1 MNGVNNTRNP
11 SQTGQTPGEIQY
23 NVRDAALKGASSAF
37 SKPPIKPKPLV
48 NNYTGSSN
56 GALAAATTAG
66 TAHQQGSSLSSP
78 QNSLSSV
85 QRQLTGGSYRPSPS
99 SVQLSTKSNSSSTL
113 EIPFDGFSNRSSSPS
128 NIAAKLAAA
137 RHSPIRPKPDT
148 LSSPLSRHRDME
160 VREILP
166 PAGSVGNAKM
176 RLNLLGGSSVG
187 LKKSHTIGPIA
198 MDNNREASGDVRA
211 TDDTPI
217 LPTNSLVKI
226 FEEVHPT
233 TPVKQRPEQ
242 VLVSRGVPVSV
253 KSPKPQRKL
262 PLPLPEVSDAP
273 VKNISPDEKW
283 DTARTKQKPTRLT
296 ALKTTGEPPI
306 PPVKMRP
313 GIISQDLTA
322 MHRSSKS
329 LSGSLDSLDNDSS
342 PSSYKSAPET
352 KAELKA
358 KPDPPPGRRSGKNR
372 PDSAMSSTYIESQSK
387 LLSRT
392 ATTKP
397 NPQAKTTQ
405 LVRLTTPP
413 ETFSAP
419 RPAPSSNSYQ
429 PTSTY
434 QRQSLRQITPHMTG
448 DSLANAMVGAA
459 LASSRNVSPSPAR
472 SSAPPLPTRHQ
483 AKKHHYPFHSR
494 SPSPIKTKPEPGK
507 LRTTMRKE
515 PSSSDT
521 EDENERYK
529 RKGKR
534 VLGVGRKHPNK
545 HHEGARKRW
554 RDTITERERKRY
566 EGVWAA
572 NRGLYIS
579 PDAQTKPKS
588 PSPNRMDESSEATWD
603 VLSLVVRDIWMR
615 SRLPEYVL
623 EEVWALVDGRDIG
636 RLRREEF
643 VVGMWL
649 IDQRLKGRKLP
660 VKVSESVWGSVRGV
674 GVRVKV
680 GKG

>member
-11 SQTGQTPGEIQY
+11 SQTSQTPGETQY
-23 NVRDAALKGASSAF
+23 NVRDAALRGASSAF
-37 SKPPIKPKPLV
+37 SKPPVKPKPLV
-48 NNYTGSSN
+48 NNSTGGST
-56 GALAAATTAG
+56 GALAAATTAR
-66 TAHQQGSSLSSP
+66 TAHQRGPSLSSP
-78 QNSLSSV
+78 QNSLSPV
-85 QRQLTGGSYRPSPS
+85 QRQWTGGSYRLSPS
-99 SVQLSTKSNSSSTL
+99 SVQLSKSNSSST
-113 EIPFDGFSNRSSSPS
+113 FDGFSNRSSSPS

-137 RHSPIRPKPDT
+137 RHSPIRPKSNT
-148 LSSPLSRHRDME
+148 HSSPLSQRKDTE

-166 PAGSVGNAKM
+166 PAGSVGNAKT
-176 RLNLLGGSSVG
+176 RPNLLGGSLAG

-198 MDNNREASGDVRA
+198 MDDNREASGDVRA

-226 FEEVHPT
+226 FEEVRPT
-233 TPVKQRPEQ
+233 TPVKQEPEQ
-242 VLVSRGVPVSV
+242 VFVSRGDPVAV
-253 KSPKPQRKL
+253 KSPKPQRKF
-262 PLPLPEVSDAP
+262 PLPLPEASDAP
-273 VKNISPDEKW
+273 VRDISPGEKW
-283 DTARTKQKPTRLT
+283 DTARTKPKPTGLT

-306 PPVKMRP
+306 PPIKRRP
-313 GIISQDLTA
+313 GIISKDSTA

-358 KPDPPPGRRSGKNR
+358 KPDLPPPRRSGKNR
-372 PDSAMSSTYIESQSK
+372 LDSAMSSTYIEPQSK
-387 LLSRT
+387 PLSRT
-392 ATTKP
+392 TTAKP
-397 NPQAKTTQ
+397 NPQAKTAQ
-405 LVRLTTPP
+405 LARLTTPP
-413 ETFSAP
+413 EIFSAP
-419 RPAPSSNSYQ
+419 RPVPSSNSYQ

-459 LASSRNVSPSPAR
+459 LASSRSVSPSPAR
-472 SSAPPLPTRHQ
+472 LSAPPIPTRHQ
-483 AKKHHYPFHSR
+483 AKKHHHPFHSR
-494 SPSPIKTKPEPGK
+494 SPSPTKTKPEPGK

-572 NRGLYIS
+572 NKSLYIS
-579 PDAQTKPKS
+579 PGAQTKPKS
-588 PSPNRMDESSEATWD
+588 HSPNRMDEPSEAAWD

-615 SRLPEYVL
+615 SRLPEHVL
-623 EEVWALVDGRDIG
+623 EEVWALVDGREIG